1 MTVKETTITEGHV
14 SEKLET
20 RDLVLIAQ
28 CAAMMTV
35 CSWISVPAAVPF
47 TMQTFGVF
55 MAIGLLEVVGLLYGE
70 LAIVKAAIVLV
81 LEDASVGQFPVLR
94 FVIMPGEE
102 EVASTTGMTAANGL
116 ILTRRR
122 LAAPDLRP
130 LEHALV
136 EILVARMAIIDM
148 VLFRICA
155 SINAIVAAVQS
166 TIIGLVQV

>member
-1 MTVKETTITEGHV
+1 
-14 SEKLET
+14 
-20 RDLVLIAQ
+20 
-28 CAAMMTV
+28 
-35 CSWISVPAAVPF
+35 
-47 TMQTFGVF
+47 

-94 FVIMPGEE
+94 FVIMPGKE

-166 TIIGLVQV
+166 TIIGLVLL